1 VTDPILEARDVRR
14 SFGGLAAVS
23 GVSIGFRAGAIT
35 SIIGPN
41 GAGKTTLFNVLT
53 GFVAPDAGQVF
64 LDGTDITAWP
74 PHRVAGAG
82 LARSF
87 QDLRV
92 LTRMTV
98 LENLLLAR
106 PRQTGERLLA
116 NVFAAAR
123 VRREEAAA
131 RERALDALAFVRLEA
146 KADERAQRLSYGQQK
161 LLVIARLLAMEPR
174 VVMLD
179 EPTAGLDPT
188 MIERISDTVR
198 RLAGAGTTVVLI
210 EHNIDVVR
218 ALSDEVVF
226 MNEGRVLTTGSPKDV
241 LTDRTLVSV
250 YLGLS
255 A

>member
-1 VTDPILEARDVRR
+1 VTGAILETRELGR
-14 SFGGLAAVS
+14 SFGGLAALA
-23 GVSIGFRAGAIT
+23 GVSVGFTAGAIT
-35 SIIGPN
+35 AVVGPN

-53 GFVAPDAGQVF
+53 GFVAPDAGRVTF
-64 LDGTDITAWP
+64 DGADITGWA
-74 PHRVAGAG
+74 PHRIARAG

-106 PRQTGERLLA
+106 PRQAGERLLVNFVA
-116 NVFAAAR
+116 PGR
-123 VRREEAAA
+123 VRREEAEA
-131 RERALDALAFVRLEA
+131 RARALEALEFVRLDA

-179 EPTAGLDPT
+179 EPTAGLDPA
-188 MIERISDTVR
+188 MIERISDTIR
-198 RLAGAGTTVVLI
+198 RLAATGRTIVLI
-210 EHNIDVVR
+210 EHNLDVVR
-218 ALSDEVVF
+218 AIADEVVF
-226 MNEGRVLTTGSPKDV
+226 MNEGRVLAAGAPGRV
-241 LTDRTLVSV
+241 LADETLVGV